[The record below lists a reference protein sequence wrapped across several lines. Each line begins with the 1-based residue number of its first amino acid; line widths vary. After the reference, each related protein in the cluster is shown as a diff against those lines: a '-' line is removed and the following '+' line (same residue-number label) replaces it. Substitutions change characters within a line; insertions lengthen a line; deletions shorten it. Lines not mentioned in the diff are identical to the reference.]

1 MLFFYINFNY
11 LFDPASEA
19 GVLASFD
26 EGVLAAFESVVLAFE
41 SAFSVVVVEAGVLA
55 EFESDFVSA
64 LFPHPTNARDSANT
78 GNTFL
83 IFIV

>member
-1 MLFFYINFNY
+1 MLFFCLKFNY

-26 EGVLAAFESVVLAFE
+26 DGVLAAFESIVLALE
-41 SAFSVVVVEAGVLA
+41 SAFSVVVVEAGVLEA
-55 EFESDFVSA
+55 FDVVSA
-64 LFPHPTNARDSANT
+64 FFPHPTKATVNANT